1 MFRQYSHLRNWPL
14 LDLRLRHISE
24 RVFREYPR
32 FQSFHGSASD
42 SSLSYILGSAGT
54 LIFDITIVSQSVLYR
69 KPTDKGKAGR
79 RNLRIL
85 RGTLPEEQSLLS
97 AGATGADEGASPQH
111 RRRTMG
117 DTDDNV

>member
-54 LIFDITIVSQSVLYR
+54 LMFDITIVSQSFLYR
-69 KPTDKGKAGR
+69 KLTDKEKAVKR
-79 RNLRIL
+79 DWRAS
-85 RGTLPEEQSLLS
+85 RGVAEEEGLLS
-97 AGATGADEGASPQH
+97 AGATGAEEGASPPH
-111 RRRTMG
+111 RRRTVSS
-117 DTDDNV
+117 TDDNV